1 MSTKQQFGLHEEF
14 SRDEE
19 VARPTIRNFGLTFT
33 IVFTLLGAMTLFYD
47 DRNLWGWA
55 WLIAAG
61 VILLLTFFLPR
72 TLEPVN
78 ELWLRF
84 ANLLHKIVS
93 PVILI
98 LLYGVSIIPVGIMM
112 KLFRRDPLSRNIDRN
127 AASYWVDRRGRS
139 QSLRDQF

>member
-1 MSTKQQFGLHEEF
+1 MSSKQQFGLHEEF

-33 IVFTLLGAMTLFYD
+33 TVFTLLGAVTLFYD
-47 DRNLWGWA
+47 YRSPWGWA
-55 WLIAAG
+55 WLTAAG
-61 VILLLTFFLPR
+61 AVLLFTFFLPR
-72 TLEPVN
+72 ALEPAN
-78 ELWLRF
+78 EIWLRF
-84 ANLLHKIVS
+84 GNLLHKIVS
-93 PVILI
+93 PLILI
-98 LLYGVSIIPVGIMM
+98 LLYGVSIIPVGIVM